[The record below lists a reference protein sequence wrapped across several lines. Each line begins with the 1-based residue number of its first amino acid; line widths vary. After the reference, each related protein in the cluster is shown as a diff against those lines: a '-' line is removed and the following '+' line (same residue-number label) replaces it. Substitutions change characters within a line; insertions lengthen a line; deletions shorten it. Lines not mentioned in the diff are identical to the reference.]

1 MNIKLQLPNDF
12 LEEEYRDGFLVSS
25 QMKKVWAVELD
36 LLAEFDRV
44 CKKYNIS
51 YSLDSGSL
59 LGAIRH
65 KGFIPWDDDID
76 IIITRPNYNKLLDIV
91 LKNNEF
97 KEPYFFQCAYT
108 DKNYIRGHAQ
118 LRNSDTTGIL
128 KSEVNCDCVFN
139 QGIFIDIFILDG
151 IPENKKEKK
160 KQNKILCKYK
170 KRFIRCYSDAF
181 IKGETNI
188 FKKILKK
195 IYRKIFKRNYLFID
209 YKFLEDKLTEEYS
222 KSKVVDKILFRFN
235 NCKYQIPKEIFSEV
249 LYVDFEFLKFP
260 IIKEYDYLLKTYYGE
275 AYKVPRKIPNYHG
288 ELITD
293 TEISYVEYML
303 KNKKGE

>member
-1 MNIKLQLPNDF
+1 MNVKLKLPDDF
-12 LEEEYRDGFLVSS
+12 LNEEYRDGYFVSN
-25 QMKKVWAVELD
+25 QMKKNWAIQLD

-44 CKKYNIS
+44 CKKYNIT

-59 LGAIRH
+59 LGAVRH

-76 IIITRPNYNKLLDIV
+76 VIITRPNYNKLLDIV
-91 LKNNEF
+91 LNNNEF

-108 DKNYIRGHAQ
+108 DKNYVRGHAQ
-118 LRNSDTTGIL
+118 FRNSDTTGIL
-128 KSEVNCDCVFN
+128 KSEFNCDCKFN

-151 IPENKKEKK
+151 IPEDEKEKK

-170 KRFIRCYSDAF
+170 RLFRCYNDVF

-188 FKKILKK
+188 IKKILKI
-195 IYRKIFKRNYLFID
+195 IYRKIFKRNCLILD
-209 YKFLEDKLTEEYS
+209 YKNLENTLTEVYD
-222 KSKVVDKILFRFN
+222 KCKAVDKILFRLN

-249 LYVDFEFLKFP
+249 VYVDFEFLKFP
-260 IIKEYDYLLKTYYGE
+260 IIKDYDYLLKIYYGDD
-275 AYKVPRKIPNYHG
+275 YRIPKKIPNCHG
-288 ELITD
+288 EVIID
-293 TEISYVEYML
+293 TEISYVDYIL

>member
-139 QGIFIDIFILDG
+139 QGIFIDIFINYQH
-151 IPENKKEKK
+151 IC
-160 KQNKILCKYK
+160 IMI
-170 KRFIRCYSDAF
+170 FI
-181 IKGETNI
+181 
-188 FKKILKK
+188 
-195 IYRKIFKRNYLFID
+195 YLF
-209 YKFLEDKLTEEYS
+209 
-222 KSKVVDKILFRFN
+222 
-235 NCKYQIPKEIFSEV
+235 
-249 LYVDFEFLKFP
+249 
-260 IIKEYDYLLKTYYGE
+260 
-275 AYKVPRKIPNYHG
+275 
-288 ELITD
+288 
-293 TEISYVEYML
+293 
-303 KNKKGE
+303 